1 MGSRAGR
8 AWRGIAAAAFAVFAA
23 AVSHS
28 AAAGDPAPIL
38 GIVLALTVA
47 LPVCVLLAGR
57 RLSWVR
63 LGLAVAV
70 SQFVFHIL
78 LQVGVGYVGRVVPG
92 ASAMPGMPGMPAAA
106 ALHEAMPVM
115 LPALDEHR
123 MTSPAMWV
131 GHAIAAAL
139 TIAALGAGE
148 RALRALLELVGWSFV
163 ARAVQ
168 GIAAPQVRRISVFA
182 RRTVLS
188 SLSVLSVAP
197 RRGPP
202 VTA

>member
-8 AWRGIAAAAFAVFAA
+8 AWRGIAAAVFAVFAA
-23 AVSHS
+23 SVSHS
-28 AAAGDPAPIL
+28 AAAGDPAPVL

-70 SQFVFHIL
+70 SQFVFHAL
-78 LQVGVGYVGRVVPG
+78 LQVGVGYVGRVAPG
-92 ASAMPGMPGMPAAA
+92 GSAMPGMPAASHLHDVMPA
-106 ALHEAMPVM
+106 M

-123 MTSPAMWV
+123 MTSPAMWI

-148 RALRALLELVGWSFV
+148 RALRALLELVGWSFA
-163 ARAVQ
+163 ARAVE
-168 GIAAPQVRRISVFA
+168 GIAAPQVRRIPVLA
-182 RRTVLS
+182 RRAAVS